1 MNYYEST
8 PSPLTGRVA
17 AIEAHADDAAA
28 MMSSALLSARIQGA
42 TLYGVTATDG
52 QWANKRRGF
61 DDIVSGRQVE
71 AQRGW
76 RDLGVAPAR
85 QKLLSFED
93 GTLSQP
99 TSVLKFGR
107 YLTDFALRH
116 DINTFV
122 TMGDFGG
129 DAHPD
134 HIASHHA
141 ALLAQSVIRHYR
153 DAPLTVLG
161 LSESVGDLEIPVVP
175 DHKIRLLGHYA
186 SQFEIASAE
195 RAPHGWSRFGNYAI
209 SAASLRELTAYS
221 REIFEAEHYRVST

>member
-1 MNYYEST
+1 MNYESLT
-8 PSPLTGRVA
+8 SPLTGRVA

-28 MMSSALLSARIQGA
+28 MMSSALLSARMQGA
-42 TLYGVTATDG
+42 ELYGITATDG
-52 QWANKRRGF
+52 QWADKRRGLG
-61 DDIVSGRQVE
+61 DIVSGRQVE

-76 RDLGVAPAR
+76 QDVGVAPAR
-85 QKLLSFED
+85 QALLSFED

-99 TSVLKFGR
+99 TNVLKFGR

-116 DINTFV
+116 DIDTFV

-141 ALLAQSVIRHYR
+141 ALLAQSTIRHYR
-153 DAPLTVLG
+153 DKPLTTLG
-161 LSESVGDLEIPVVP
+161 LSESVGDLKVSVVP

-186 SQFEIASAE
+186 SQFEIESAE
-195 RAPHGWSRFGNYAI
+195 RAPRNWSRFGHFAI

-221 REIFEAEHYRVST
+221 REIFEAEHYRVSA